1 MPGSEER
8 VPASEREAD
17 AAPWPLRWVEELV
30 NTRVALYGTDG
41 LMAREA
47 VADWLS
53 AWKLAPEGLQVD
65 ADGHSRVLRVREGL
79 RALLVANDG
88 ERSRSGNAGHGEGE
102 DTADP
107 SALEDLAALTGN
119 LGLRVDVASSP
130 PQLVPLAPAS
140 ASVDGALGR
149 ILAVVVLAV
158 ENGTWGRLKVCR
170 NPECRYAYYDHS
182 RNRSRAWC
190 SMETCGN
197 RAKVRAY
204 RDRK

>member
-8 VPASEREAD
+8 VPASERDED
-17 AAPWPLRWVEELV
+17 GAPWPLRWVEELV

-41 LMAREA
+41 LTTAEA

-53 AWKLAPEGLQVD
+53 AWHLASEGLQVD
-65 ADGHSRVLRVREGL
+65 ADGHGRVLRVREGL

-88 ERSRSGNAGHGEGE
+88 ERSRSENAGHGEE
-102 DTADP
+102 DDAAP
-107 SALEDLAALTGN
+107 RSALDDLTVLTGD
-119 LGLRVDVASSP
+119 LGLRVDVASTP
-130 PQLVPLAPAS
+130 PRLVPLAS
-140 ASVDGALGR
+140 APVDGALGR
-149 ILAVVVLAV
+149 ILAAVVLAV

-170 NPECRYAYYDHS
+170 NSECRYAYYDHS

-197 RAKVRAY
+197 RAKVRAF